1 MTSYVVNWV
10 VLGPIYKI
18 LAFPLEVF
26 TMFLTEA
33 LQDVILKVLKGSL
46 KYEKTEVLN
55 NLKT

>member
-1 MTSYVVNWV
+1 
-10 VLGPIYKI
+10 
-18 LAFPLEVF
+18 
-26 TMFLTEA
+26 MFLTEA